1 MTERVFDRW
10 QREAIEIRGGR
21 HLVLAPP
28 GCGKTDILTE
38 RVVHAREEG
47 VEYKDMLCL
56 TFTNRAAKGMA
67 QRIADRTGNPVP
79 GDLFV
84 GNIHRFCSQMLF
96 NEGIV
101 NHNSAIIDESDVENI
116 IQEELC
122 KKMNIQSRTTEL
134 MRFQHGLQQMVL
146 GMRGDLVL
154 HNELFHAGSVSK
166 LCDVL
171 GRPFDEDNIAS
182 IYSDIDNLT
191 ERYSILEELPAAN
204 MMRLAK
210 AYERYKESNDLL
222 DYDDLLIL
230 AYQFLIKGVQGV
242 QRSTEECKTIASA
255 EVTSCT
261 PSHSTA
267 LLALPRKY
275 SWIEIDEVQDLN
287 ALQFALVDL
296 FAAPDATIVY
306 LGDEQQA
313 IFSFIGAKQETL
325 EALKRRCHGNIHYL
339 HTNYRSPKYLLDLQN
354 DFAKRNLGSGQ
365 MVETEENLSCT
376 PQHSPALHALPKKED
391 LCLLDVGDAQLESY
405 YAARFAKRYGEMD
418 PEGRVAILVSTNREA
433 DEIGEV
439 MSGMGI
445 SHFKISGTDLFSLPA
460 MRLLAAHLSVLTD
473 EMVFIA
479 WARLLW
485 GLNILPTYTAAR
497 NFMRDMRRVALLPT
511 DFLRYPDSSYL
522 QEFVHVYDSEELI
535 IFDTET
541 TGLDV
546 YHDDIIQIA
555 AVRVRQGKVVGRP
568 FNIILETDK
577 ELPETVG
584 GHPNPMLEV
593 YRTSKRYPRAEGL
606 QKFLDYCKGK
616 VLVGHNVE
624 YDYQILRNN
633 LMREGV
639 QGVQRSTKECKTI
652 ASAEVTSCTPLH
664 SLHSSVLPNKYFDT
678 LKYIRLVRPRLRQYK
693 LGHLLEVLHLEG
705 QNSHQADDDILAT
718 LSLLNFCH
726 ANARQMIADQRLFI
740 SDHQKLVDKFHERYA
755 ELYLHGVQGVRGS
768 AGECKTNEPE
778 GIVSELQYVYYKL
791 LSAKFIEPIDKW
803 RHLIHYLEHDLI
815 RADLYPTLRQQ
826 LERYITDLN
835 TSKEADLCGGSLEER
850 YIISTVH
857 KAKGLEFDTVI
868 VYRAIDG
875 NYPGSHSWTEKQI
888 QEDAR
893 RLFVALSRSK
903 RRLCVLYDDYYGRS
917 THALSPFLEKVKN
930 HFTLFRRGSDG
941 KIREV

>member
-1 MTERVFDRW
+1 MERQFDPW
-10 QREAIEIRGGR
+10 QREAIEISGGR

-38 RVVHAREEG
+38 RVVHAHERG
-47 VEYKDMLCL
+47 VEYGDMLCL

-79 GDLFV
+79 DDLFV
-84 GNIHRFCSQMLF
+84 GNIHRYCSQMLF
-96 NEGIV
+96 NNGIV
-101 NHNSAIIDESDVENI
+101 NHDSAIIDEGDVENI

-122 KKMNIQSRTTEL
+122 KRLHIESRTTEL

-146 GMRGDLVL
+146 GMRGELVL

-166 LCDVL
+166 LCDIL
-171 GRPFDEDNIAS
+171 GRPFDEDNIAA
-182 IYSDIDNLT
+182 IYTDIENLMQ
-191 ERYSILEELPAAN
+191 RYGVLAEVPAAN
-204 MMRLAK
+204 LMLLAK
-210 AYERYKESNDLL
+210 AYERYKEENDLL

-230 AYQFLIKGVQGV
+230 AYQYLIGSNGLDGQYK
-242 QRSTEECKTIASA
+242 
-255 EVTSCT
+255 
-261 PSHSTA
+261 
-267 LLALPRKY
+267 
-275 SWIEIDEVQDLN
+275 WIEIDEVQDLN

-296 FAAPDATIVY
+296 FATPDATIVY

-313 IFSFIGAKQETL
+313 IFSFIGAKMETL
-325 EALKRRCHGNIHYL
+325 EALKRRCDGHIHHL

-354 DFAKRNLGSGQ
+354 DFAVRNLGIQRDMLPTTDLNPS
-365 MVETEENLSCT
+365 
-376 PQHSPALHALPKKED
+376 HAPED
-391 LCLLDVGDAQLESY
+391 LCLLNVGDAQLESY
-405 YAARFAKRYGEMD
+405 YAARFAKRYGDLD

-433 DEIGEV
+433 DDIGDV
-439 MSGMGI
+439 MSGMGV

-460 MRLLAAHLSVLTD
+460 MRMMMAHLSVLAD

-485 GLNILPTYTAAR
+485 GLHITPTYTAAR
-497 NFMRDMRRVALLPT
+497 NLMRDLRRVALLPT
-511 DFLRYPDSSYL
+511 DFLRYPGSSYL
-522 QEFVHVYDSEELI
+522 QEFVHAYDNEELI

-555 AVRVRQGKVVGRP
+555 AVRVKKGKVVGKP
-568 FNIILETDK
+568 FNVILETDK
-577 ELPETVG
+577 GLPETVG

-593 YRTSKRYPRAEGL
+593 YRNSKRHSRSKGL
-606 QKFLDYCKGK
+606 QMFIDYCKGK

-624 YDYQILRNN
+624 YDYQILKHN
-633 LMREGV
+633 L
-639 QGVQRSTKECKTI
+639 QRD
-652 ASAEVTSCTPLH
+652 CTHLNLEELCPR
-664 SLHSSVLPNKYFDT
+664 YFDT

-705 QNSHQADDDILAT
+705 QNSHQADDDIMAT

-726 ANARQMIADQRLFI
+726 LNATQMVAEQRFFLG
-740 SDHQKLVDKFHERYA
+740 DHQRQLDRFHERYA
-755 ELYLHGVQGVRGS
+755 DIYMHGIGKDGAS
-768 AGECKTNEPE
+768 
-778 GIVSELQYVYYKL
+778 GIVGELQYVYDKL
-791 LSAKFIEPIDKW
+791 LESNLIEPIDKW
-803 RHLIHYLEHDLI
+803 RHLLHYLENDLI
-815 RADLYPTLRQQ
+815 RTDLYPTLRQQ
-826 LERYITDLN
+826 LERYVTDLC

-850 YIISTVH
+850 FVISTVH

-875 NYPGSHSWTEKQI
+875 SYPGSRSWTEKQI

-893 RLFVALSRSK
+893 RLFVALSRSRK
-903 RRLCVLYDDYYGRS
+903 RLCVLYDEYYGRS
-917 THALSPFLEKVKN
+917 THSLSPFLEKIKN
-930 HFTLFRRGSDG
+930 HFTLYRRGSDG

>member
-1 MTERVFDRW
+1 MVERYFDAW
-10 QREAIEIRGGR
+10 QREAIEISGGR

-38 RVVHAREEG
+38 RIVHAHQQG
-47 VEYKDMLCL
+47 VDYADMLCL

-79 GDLFV
+79 DNLFV

-96 NEGIV
+96 NQGLI
-101 NHNSAIIDESDVENI
+101 NHNSAIIDEGDVENI

-122 KKMNIQSRTTEL
+122 KKMHIQSRTTEL
-134 MRFQHGLQQMVL
+134 MRFQHGLQQMTM

-171 GRPFDEDNIAS
+171 NRPFDEDNIAD
-182 IYSDIDNLT
+182 IYSNIENLF
-191 ERYSILEELPAAN
+191 ERYTVLEELPAAN

-210 AYERYKESNDLL
+210 AYEAYKAENDLL
-222 DYDDLLIL
+222 DYDDLLVL
-230 AYQFLIKGVQGV
+230 AYRYLKETGDKETGD
-242 QRSTEECKTIASA
+242 KTNA
-255 EVTSCT
+255 
-261 PSHSTA
+261 PDGDK
-267 LLALPRKY
+267 RRY
-275 SWIEIDEVQDLN
+275 RWIEIDEVQDLN
-287 ALQFALVDL
+287 ALQFALIDL
-296 FAAPDATIVY
+296 FAEHDATIVY

-313 IFSFIGAKQETL
+313 IFSFIGAKLETL
-325 EALKRRCHGNIHYL
+325 ETLKNRCKGNIHYL

-354 DFAKRNLGSGQ
+354 DFASLNLGIQ
-365 MVETEENLSCT
+365 RDMLPTTIFN
-376 PQHSPALHALPKKED
+376 PPHSSAD
-391 LCLLDVGDAQLESY
+391 LCLLNVGDAQLESY
-405 YAARFAKRYGEMD
+405 YAARFAKRYGDLD

-439 MSGMGI
+439 MNGMGI

-460 MRLLAAHLSVLTD
+460 MRLLMAHLSVLTD
-473 EMVFIA
+473 ETVFIA

-485 GLNILPTYTAAR
+485 GLRILPTYTAAR

-522 QEFVHVYDSEELI
+522 QEFVHVYDNEELV

-555 AVRVRQGKVVGRP
+555 AVKVRQGKVIGKP

-584 GHPNPMLEV
+584 GHENPMLEV
-593 YRTSKRYPRAEGL
+593 YHNSKRYPRAEGL
-606 QKFLDYCKGK
+606 KKFLDYCKGRT
-616 VLVGHNVE
+616 LVGHNVE
-624 YDYQILRNN
+624 YDYQILLHN
-633 LMREGV
+633 LN
-639 QGVQRSTKECKTI
+639 RSCLDI
-652 ASAEVTSCTPLH
+652 NLQQCNPHYL
-664 SLHSSVLPNKYFDT
+664 DT

-693 LGHLLEVLHLEG
+693 LVHLLEVLHLEG
-705 QNSHQADDDILAT
+705 QNSHRADDDIMAT

-726 ANARQMIADQRLFI
+726 LNAIQLIPEQCHFIADHRTQ
-740 SDHQKLVDKFHERYA
+740 VDCFYNRYA
-755 ELYLHGVQGVRGS
+755 SLFLS
-768 AGECKTNEPE
+768 PDNNN
-778 GIVSELQYVYYKL
+778 GIVEELQRAYKYL
-791 LSAKFIEPIDKW
+791 LKEQLIAPIDKW
-803 RHLIHYLEHDLI
+803 NHLIHYLKNDLI
-815 RADLYPTLRQQ
+815 RSELFPSLHQQ

-850 YIISTVH
+850 FIISTVH

-875 NYPGSHSWTEKQI
+875 NYPGSRSWTEKQI

-903 RRLCVLYDDYYGRS
+903 KRLCIIYDGFYGRS
-917 THALSPFLEKVKN
+917 THALSPFLEKVKD
-930 HFTLFRRGSDG
+930 HFSLFRRSTDG

>member
-1 MTERVFDRW
+1 MERQFDPW
-10 QREAIEIRGGR
+10 QQEAIEISGGR

-38 RVVHAREEG
+38 RVVHAHEQG
-47 VEYKDMLCL
+47 VEYRDMLCL

-79 GDLFV
+79 DDLFV
-84 GNIHRFCSQMLF
+84 GNIHRYCSQLLF

-122 KKMNIQSRTTEL
+122 KHLHIESRTTEL

-146 GMRGDLVL
+146 GMRGELVL
-154 HNELFHAGSVSK
+154 HNEMFHTGVVSK

-171 GRPFDEDNIAS
+171 GRPFDEDNIAA
-182 IYSDIDNLT
+182 IYSDIDNLMQ
-191 ERYSILEELPAAN
+191 RYSVLEELPAAN
-204 MMRLAK
+204 LMRLAK
-210 AYERYKESNDLL
+210 AYERYKEENDLL

-230 AYQFLIKGVQGV
+230 AYQNLKAVQG
-242 QRSTEECKTIASA
+242 SAEECKTDA
-255 EVTSCT
+255 T
-261 PSHSTA
+261 
-267 LLALPRKY
+267 RRY
-275 SWIEIDEVQDLN
+275 RWIEIDEVQDLN

-296 FAAPDATIVY
+296 FAADDATIVY

-313 IFSFIGAKQETL
+313 IFSFIGAKLETL
-325 EALKRRCHGNIHYL
+325 EVLKRRCQGQIHHL
-339 HTNYRSPKYLLDLQN
+339 HTNYRSPRYLLDLQN
-354 DFAKRNLGSGQ
+354 DFAVRNLGIQRDMLPS
-365 MVETEENLSCT
+365 TDLN
-376 PQHSPALHALPKKED
+376 PPHAPED

-405 YAARFAKRYGEMD
+405 YAARFAKRYGDLD
-418 PEGRVAILVSTNREA
+418 PTGKVAILVSTNREA

-460 MRLLAAHLSVLTD
+460 MRLLMAHLSVLTD

-485 GLNILPTYTAAR
+485 GLRILPTYTAAR
-497 NFMRDMRRVALLPT
+497 NFMRDLRRVALLPT
-511 DFLRYPDSSYL
+511 DFLRYLDSSYL
-522 QEFVHVYDSEELI
+522 QEFVHAYDTEELV

-555 AVRVRQGKVVGRP
+555 AVKVRQGKVVGKP

-584 GHPNPMLEV
+584 GHENPMLEV

-606 QKFLDYCKGK
+606 KKFMDYCKGK

-624 YDYQILRNN
+624 YDYQILLHN
-633 LMREGV
+633 L
-639 QGVQRSTKECKTI
+639 QQ
-652 ASAEVTSCTPLH
+652 SCPDIDLTQSNPC
-664 SLHSSVLPNKYFDT
+664 YFDT

-705 QNSHQADDDILAT
+705 QNSHQADDDIMAT

-726 ANARQMIADQRLFI
+726 LNAIQMVSEQRLFI
-740 SDHQKLVDKFHERYA
+740 SDHQKEVNKFHERYA
-755 ELYLHGVQGVRGS
+755 EMFLNSNTADGVV
-768 AGECKTNEPE
+768 T
-778 GIVSELQYVYYKL
+778 ELQRAYNYLLEAKL
-791 LSAKFIEPIDKW
+791 IDPIDKW
-803 RHLIHYLEHDLI
+803 RHLMHYLECDLI
-815 RADLYPTLRQQ
+815 RTDLYPTLRQQ

-857 KAKGLEFDTVI
+857 KAKGLEFETAI
-868 VYRAIDG
+868 IYRAIDG
-875 NYPGSHSWTEKQI
+875 SYPGCHSWTEKQI

-903 RRLCVLYDDYYGRS
+903 KRLCIIYDEYYGRS
-917 THALSPFLEKVKN
+917 AHALSPFLEKVKE
-930 HFTLFRRGSDG
+930 HFTVYHRSPDG

>member
-1 MTERVFDRW
+1 MAKKMQKRLFDSW
-10 QREAIEIRGGR
+10 QREAIEISGGR

-38 RVVHAREEG
+38 RVVHAHEQG
-47 VEYKDMLCL
+47 VEYRNMLCL

-79 GDLFV
+79 DDLFV
-84 GNIHRFCSQMLF
+84 GNIHRYCSQLLF

-122 KKMNIQSRTTEL
+122 KHLHIESRTTEL

-146 GMRGDLVL
+146 GMRGELVL
-154 HNELFHAGSVSK
+154 HNELFHAGGVSK

-171 GRPFDEDNIAS
+171 GRPFDEDNIAD
-182 IYSDIDNLT
+182 IYTNIENLMQ
-191 ERYSILEELPAAN
+191 RYSVLEELPAAN
-204 MMRLAK
+204 LMRLAK
-210 AYERYKESNDLL
+210 AYERYKEENDLL

-230 AYQFLIKGVQGV
+230 AYQHLQGERLKVKGEIDN
-242 QRSTEECKTIASA
+242 TTN
-255 EVTSCT
+255 TS
-261 PSHSTA
+261 H
-267 LLALPRKY
+267 LY
-275 SWIEIDEVQDLN
+275 NWIEIDEVQDLN

-296 FAAPDATIVY
+296 FAADDATIVY

-313 IFSFIGAKQETL
+313 IFSFIGAKLETL
-325 EALKRRCHGNIHYL
+325 EALIQRCQGSIHYL
-339 HTNYRSPKYLLDLQN
+339 HTNYRSPRYLLDLQN
-354 DFAKRNLGSGQ
+354 DFAVRNLGIQ
-365 MVETEENLSCT
+365 RDMLPTTDLN
-376 PQHSPALHALPKKED
+376 PPHAPED
-391 LCLLDVGDAQLESY
+391 LCLLNVGDAQMESY

-418 PEGRVAILVSTNREA
+418 SEGKVAILVSTNREA
-433 DEIGEV
+433 DDIGEV

-460 MRLLAAHLSVLTD
+460 TRLLLAHLSVLTD

-485 GLNILPTYTAAR
+485 GLHILPTYTAAR
-497 NFMRDMRRVALLPT
+497 NFMRDLRRVALLPT

-522 QEFVHVYDSEELI
+522 QEFGHAYDTEELV

-555 AVRVRQGKVVGRP
+555 AVKVRQGKVVGKP

-584 GHPNPMLEV
+584 GHENPMLEV

-606 QKFLDYCKGK
+606 KKFMDYCKGK

-624 YDYQILRNN
+624 YDYQILLHN
-633 LMREGV
+633 L
-639 QGVQRSTKECKTI
+639 QQ
-652 ASAEVTSCTPLH
+652 SCPDTDLTQSNPC
-664 SLHSSVLPNKYFDT
+664 YFDT

-705 QNSHQADDDILAT
+705 QNSHQADDDIMAT

-726 ANARQMIADQRLFI
+726 LNAVQMVSEQRLFI
-740 SDHQKLVDKFHERYA
+740 SDHQKEVNKFHERYA
-755 ELYLHGVQGVRGS
+755 EMFLNSKTADGVV
-768 AGECKTNEPE
+768 T
-778 GIVSELQYVYYKL
+778 ELQRAYNYLLEAKL
-791 LSAKFIEPIDKW
+791 IDPIDKW
-803 RHLIHYLEHDLI
+803 QHLLHYLECDLI
-815 RADLYPTLRQQ
+815 RTDLYPTLRQQ

-857 KAKGLEFDTVI
+857 KAKGLEFETAI
-868 VYRAIDG
+868 IYRAIDG
-875 NYPGSHSWTEKQI
+875 SYPGSHSWTEKQI

-903 RRLCVLYDDYYGRS
+903 KRLCVIYDEYYGRS
-917 THALSPFLEKVKN
+917 AHALSPFLEKVKG
-930 HFTLFRRGSDG
+930 HFTVYRRSPDG